1 MLTAKFHDTSDNVR
15 VLNRYIIFL
24 GRIVLQIIEKRRIML
39 IFLPVADGRFCAEVR
54 LERSLT
60 YREKL
65 TAAIVEHRVPR
76 TRSGA
81 K

>member
-1 MLTAKFHDTSDNVR
+1 MLTEEFHDTSENVW

-39 IFLPVADGRFCAEVR
+39 IFLRVADGRFRTEPC

-76 TRSGA
+76 TRSRT